1 MNELVERAK
10 AALLT
15 GGYTCVVCGKQM
27 IETSAERGVKPL
39 VRWVEQRRDFS
50 GCAAADKVVGK
61 ATAFLYVLLRVETVY
76 AAVISHAALQTLTAH
91 GVTVTYGQAVEYI
104 VNRQGDGVCPFER
117 AVWSLTSPAE
127 AYQTIRRQMERM
139 GITL

>member
-1 MNELVERAK
+1 MNGLVERAK
-10 AALLT
+10 TELLM
-15 GGYTCVVCGKQM
+15 GGYTCVVCGKQTT
-27 IETSAERGVKPL
+27 ETSTERGVKPL
-39 VRWVEQRRDFS
+39 VRWLEQQRDFS

-76 AAVISHAALQTLTAH
+76 AAVISQTALQTLTAH

-104 VNRQGDGVCPFER
+104 VNRQGDGICPFEG
-117 AVWSLTSPAE
+117 AVLPLTSPAE
-127 AYQTIRRQMERM
+127 AYQTIRRQMETM